1 MIFADHWNSFRFIV
15 RFHERLYES
24 LKEVLL
30 ISELSLW
37 ARRKR
42 DQKRV
47 YAQYLEE
54 SERDDGDA
62 SLIFEASKDSEAVAS
77 STIADSSPQR
87 ESFVDHEELI
97 NFSKILD
104 PWEEPPRRGKKQVSA
119 SRGIVTRMGNFAV
132 DLLEKSITWQKVLTE
147 RVFFLQDISGGQI
160 VEFQQAFAVVTRPF
174 FFSTAFG
181 PVESREECVKSSEML
196 FRRILKMLDEKDEEA
211 IDFYKISNWMYRG
224 CHTPEE
230 KANAREYLKLF
241 DAKEDGKVYIVDFV
255 VKIDQI
261 YRKLR

>member
-1 MIFADHWNSFRFIV
+1 MICADHWNSFLFIV

-119 SRGIVTRMGNFAV
+119 SIGTVREKHHSAETPHRKSFSFCRMYLEGKLLNFSKH
-132 DLLEKSITWQKVLTE
+132 LLW
-147 RVFFLQDISGGQI
+147 
-160 VEFQQAFAVVTRPF
+160 
-174 FFSTAFG
+174 
-181 PVESREECVKSSEML
+181 
-196 FRRILKMLDEKDEEA
+196 
-211 IDFYKISNWMYRG
+211 
-224 CHTPEE
+224 
-230 KANAREYLKLF
+230 
-241 DAKEDGKVYIVDFV
+241 
-255 VKIDQI
+255 
-261 YRKLR
+261 